1 MHLTSSTTA
10 SPACPPCAATLHG
23 RRGRPLYALAIQL
36 SDVADPLE
44 AERPGWSWPGYAYV
58 LGWFNLVA
66 GQRIEDVDIV
76 AVALGHF
83 DRRPR

>member
-1 MHLTSSTTA
+1 M
-10 SPACPPCAATLHG
+10 
-23 RRGRPLYALAIQL
+23 
-36 SDVADPLE
+36 ADQLE

-76 AVALGHF
+76 AVALGPVDHIIMSSKKM
-83 DRRPR
+83 DTNPRRENFLTSVVSAIELLRIIGQSFI